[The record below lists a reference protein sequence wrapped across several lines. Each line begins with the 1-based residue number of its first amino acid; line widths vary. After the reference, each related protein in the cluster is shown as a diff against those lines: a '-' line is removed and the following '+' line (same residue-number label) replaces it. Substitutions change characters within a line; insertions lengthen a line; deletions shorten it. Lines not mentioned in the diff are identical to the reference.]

1 MNLIFCYFLI
11 GQLYLSYIKK
21 SSLIVKSVLD
31 NLVII
36 KAIKVSSIS
45 IVDSNFRTAIGIN
58 LN

>member
-1 MNLIFCYFLI
+1 MNLIFVTLI
-11 GQLYLSYIKK
+11 GKRYLSYIKK

-36 KAIKVSSIS
+36 KAIKVSSIY